1 MLSEWAQYVLKQN
14 RIPEEDVADV
24 SNEMLVTFKDGTQRR
39 ICEVYSRVMG
49 YIRPST
55 EFNIGK
61 YSEFES
67 RKEYTEEKIMPHLV
81 EVPDDIA

>member
-14 RIPEEDVADV
+14 RIPEEDVVDV

-39 ICEVYSRVMG
+39 ICEVFSRVMG

-55 EFNIGK
+55 EYNVGK

-67 RKEYTEEKIMPHLV
+67 RKEYTEEKIIPHLV

>member
-1 MLSEWAQYVLKQN
+1 
-14 RIPEEDVADV
+14 
-24 SNEMLVTFKDGTQRR
+24 
-39 ICEVYSRVMG
+39 MG
-49 YIRPST
+49 YLRPST

>member
-55 EFNIGK
+55 EFNVGK
-61 YSEFES
+61 YSEFEN